1 MVKTK
6 YPAFLFDDSHYG
18 GGLMPTVPAKYSS
31 ARGILKELVIC
42 VFIVGV
48 LLTMDRC
55 LENLYF
61 YFLFDTGKR
70 ILDLFMALYLHSH
83 RAFTVIIPLV
93 FVLWLFRKLFQVR
106 LGVLLP
112 ILIVYL
118 LYLGTSF
125 LAEKK
130 FPPRWI
136 NMTLYPMLM
145 ILFVTIVCSTERS
158 AKRFFRVGCNVYIM
172 LMLLNTVF
180 TLFPQLYH
188 LFTDW
193 EPDYF
198 ISADNLTGFPLLFG
212 ALLALLDRY
221 FNKNCVR
228 CGIYLVLFFL
238 NQALIHC
245 SSAMIAGAILA
256 VYLLFPRA
264 KALAERKPLSLYVF
278 LSLLLCGFLCFGAW
292 LYFHT
297 AIGFRLMDHMLDV
310 LKSLYI
316 RFIIWNG
323 VLAIVARK
331 PVLGYGL
338 GDQAEFY
345 LRPNTS
351 LTYNAHNAYLQTMY
365 EGGLITTGSA
375 VAVLIF
381 TSGILKKSSD
391 RTLAGLFTAVIFAE
405 LIMMQSSI
413 TSWFTWYPVFLIAQM
428 GALICTLPRGGETS

>member
-1 MVKTK
+1 MTI
-6 YPAFLFDDSHYG
+6 
-18 GGLMPTVPAKYSS
+18 VPAKYSS

-130 FPPRWI
+130 FPLRWI
-136 NMTLYPMLM
+136 NTTLYPMLM
-145 ILFVTIVCSTERS
+145 ILFVTMLCSTERS
-158 AKRFFRVGCNVYIM
+158 AKRFFRVGCDVYIL

-212 ALLALLDRY
+212 ALLALLDRH
-221 FNKNCVR
+221 FNKNSIR
-228 CGIYLVLFFL
+228 CGIYLALFFL
-238 NQALIHC
+238 NQA
-245 SSAMIAGAILA
+245 
-256 VYLLFPRA
+256 
-264 KALAERKPLSLYVF
+264 
-278 LSLLLCGFLCFGAW
+278 
-292 LYFHT
+292 
-297 AIGFRLMDHMLDV
+297 
-310 LKSLYI
+310 
-316 RFIIWNG
+316 
-323 VLAIVARK
+323 
-331 PVLGYGL
+331 
-338 GDQAEFY
+338 
-345 LRPNTS
+345 
-351 LTYNAHNAYLQTMY
+351 
-365 EGGLITTGSA
+365 
-375 VAVLIF
+375 
-381 TSGILKKSSD
+381 
-391 RTLAGLFTAVIFAE
+391 
-405 LIMMQSSI
+405 QSKNEQQIS
-413 TSWFTWYPVFLIAQM
+413 
-428 GALICTLPRGGETS
+428 